1 VSIGRTTLLLAP
13 IALVARTVA
22 FFVPVVVARVYG
34 VQPETDAFFW
44 ALSVPTFLLVLA
56 SMAVATVLVP
66 PLARLRAQS
75 SGRAA
80 DGCKGPQRQ
89 RQPDEVPRF
98 LGAAVT
104 YAGLGTLAFG
114 VAFALAAPMILRHA
128 TTFDAPTRALAGR
141 ACWELLP
148 LLVAVALA
156 SVLRTACEVYGR
168 FRVTVGAPL
177 LRAIIVIG
185 LLLAGHDHDVS
196 RWLTVAFSAGMVAE
210 MTLLAATLAR
220 AGVHIAPTLRAPSE
234 LRDAARA
241 VAPVLTGEAMVALN
255 LVVDKAFAANLGS
268 GAVSLLEYADRA
280 QMIPRTVLESTLITV
295 AFNAWARTRA
305 AGDVTEQRRA
315 VTRALLWLLLLAPPV
330 LAGMSIGRVAL
341 IELLYGGGAFSEENV
356 ARTASA
362 LDAFL
367 PGVLFSLLGALVVKA
382 HILDGRIRLVLGLG
396 VLSFTMNAT
405 LDAILVRAWDLP
417 GLATATSLTTVTVTV
432 ISLAFLAPSLRGT
445 IPLRV
450 AAGAVA
456 LATAAALLA
465 IGARVSGFAPVTV
478 SDPAL
483 WFASIP
489 CFALLVAGAL
499 RARTLP

>member
-13 IALVARTVA
+13 IALIARTVA

-66 PLARLRAQS
+66 PLARLRAH
-75 SGRAA
+75 APA
-80 DGCKGPQRQ
+80 
-89 RQPDEVPRF
+89 EVPRF
-98 LGAAVT
+98 LGAALT
-104 YAGLGTLAFG
+104 YAGLGTLVFG
-114 VAFALAAPMILRHA
+114 VGFALVAPAILRA
-128 TTFDAPTRALAGR
+128 TTTFDVPTRALAAR

-156 SVLRTACEVYGR
+156 SVVRTACEVYGR

-177 LRAIIVIG
+177 LRATVVIA
-185 LLLAGHDHDVS
+185 LLLSAPGEGVS
-196 RWLTVAFSAGMVAE
+196 RWLTIAFSAGMVAE
-210 MTLLAATLAR
+210 LTLLAGTLVGG
-220 AGVHIAPTLRAPSE
+220 GVRVSPSLRAPAD

-255 LVVDKAFAANLGS
+255 LVVDKAFAANLGP

-280 QMIPRTVLESTLITV
+280 QMIPRTVLESTLVTV

-305 AGDVTEQRRA
+305 AGDVQEQQRA
-315 VTRALLWLLLLAPPV
+315 VSRALLWLLLLAPPV

-341 IELLYGGGAFSEENV
+341 IELLYGGGAFSDEDV

-382 HILDGRIRLVLGLG
+382 HILDGRIRLVLALG
-396 VLSFTMNAT
+396 VLSFTMNAA
-405 LDAILVRAWDLP
+405 LDALLVRAWGLP
-417 GLATATSLTTVTVTV
+417 GLATATSLTTVTVTA
-432 ISLAFLAPSLRGT
+432 ISLTFLAPSLRGT
-445 IPLRV
+445 MPSRAV
-450 AAGAVA
+450 AGAGA
-456 LATAAALLA
+456 LAAAAA
-465 IGARVSGFAPVTV
+465 AFGVGARLAGFAPGRV

-483 WFASIP
+483 WAASIP
-489 CFALLVAGAL
+489 CFVLLAAGAL